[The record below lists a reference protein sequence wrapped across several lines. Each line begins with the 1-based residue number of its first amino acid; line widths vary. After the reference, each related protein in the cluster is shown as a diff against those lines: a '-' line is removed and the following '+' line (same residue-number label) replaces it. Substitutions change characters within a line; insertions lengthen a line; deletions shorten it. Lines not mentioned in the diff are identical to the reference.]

1 MGQISKHIFF
11 KAPLENVWKVWTD
24 VEKTPEWV
32 DGVKESTVTSA
43 TKYGP
48 GLSWDEKCFFSGK
61 LIDVSHKIVVWEE
74 KKKTVIRTGLPM
86 GGSMQR
92 IVEFRPASGGTEA
105 NVEIEW
111 DLGIVA
117 SFFGEE
123 QLAELMDKNFER
135 TGENW
140 KKKAENV

>member
-1 MGQISKHIFF
+1 MGQISKQIFF
-11 KAPLENVWKVWTD
+11 KAPMENVWKVWTD

-48 GLSWDEKCFFSGK
+48 GLSWDEKCVFSGK

-92 IVEFRPASGGTEA
+92 IVEFRSAQGGTEA
-105 NVEIEW
+105 NVQIEW

-117 SFFGEE
+117 SFFSED
-123 QLAELMDKNFER
+123 QLSDLMDKNFER
-135 TGENW
+135 TGDNW
-140 KKKAENV
+140 KRKAEGA